1 MIIKKEIIL
10 DEDDI
15 KEAIKDYISYEVE
28 DKDEVSI
35 VLKAKLKT
43 DDKAITGYEITA
55 ICKEDIG
62 NAEQA

>member
-1 MIIKKEIIL
+1 MIIKREIIL
-10 DEDDI
+10 DEHDI

-55 ICKEDIG
+55 ICKEDTG

>member
-15 KEAIKDYISYEVE
+15 EAIKDYLYYEVE
-28 DKDEVSI
+28 DKDKVSI

-43 DDKAITGYEITA
+43 DDKSITGYEITA
-55 ICKEDIG
+55 ICKEDTD

>member
-15 KEAIKDYISYEVE
+15 KEAIKDYISYETE

-55 ICKEDIG
+55 ICKEETG
-62 NAEQA
+62 NA

>member
-35 VLKAKLKT
+35 VLNAKLKT
-43 DDKAITGYEITA
+43 DVKPITGYEIIA
-55 ICKEDIG
+55 ICKEDVG
-62 NAEQA
+62 NA